1 MVCKQG
7 AALNLAGTTG
17 AAAIAFAKARQ
28 DEGPSAL
35 LQQIQKED
43 SSGTILKVYERVK
56 VRSATGVP
64 WKPGLVSVPCKPA
77 ARVTL
82 PTAGSESTNCN
93 RYIDG
98 LSGMT
103 HLVTVLLCYRA

>member
-1 MVCKQG
+1 MHLVTDTQG

-43 SSGTILKVYERVK
+43 SSGTILNVYERVK
-56 VRSATGVP
+56 VLSAMCFNL
-64 WKPGLVSVPCKPA
+64 KQ
-77 ARVTL
+77 
-82 PTAGSESTNCN
+82 CN
-93 RYIDG
+93 P
-98 LSGMT
+98 
-103 HLVTVLLCYRA
+103 

>member
-1 MVCKQG
+1 LAAASAGCTVALFLIACVDCKQG

-43 SSGTILKVYERVK
+43 SSGTILNVYERVK
-56 VRSATGVP
+56 VLSATVVLWDLGF
-64 WKPGLVSVPCKPA
+64 
-77 ARVTL
+77 R
-82 PTAGSESTNCN
+82 AGRIAYEA
-93 RYIDG
+93 D
-98 LSGMT
+98 
-103 HLVTVLLCYRA
+103 V